1 MASPLNSLAERK
13 DERKGER
20 DTTLFSLMLLTNKV
34 FVAPLLACR
43 ANGSSLLCPA
53 IRRPHSLMGRK
64 RGSIC
69 LTKVGKTGRQSV
81 GARAE
86 GVRLPACVRAQSSRR
101 SFVSFKKAAPIYAD
115 RTDLPPG
122 RRLYR
127 RLPQKLRR
135 S

>member
-1 MASPLNSLAERK
+1 MASPLNSLAERE

-69 LTKVGKTGRQSV
+69 LTKVGKTGRQSAP
-81 GARAE
+81 AREE
-86 GVRLPACVRAQSSRR
+86 GVRVCLRACVLSRHVARSFHLKKPPLFTRTGRTFHPAAASTAASRR
-101 SFVSFKKAAPIYAD
+101 S
-115 RTDLPPG
+115 
-122 RRLYR
+122 
-127 RLPQKLRR
+127 
-135 S
+135 